1 MLEWMSDPGAWVAL
15 ATLAAIEI
23 VLGVDNIVFISILVA
38 RLPAAQ
44 RQFARIAGLSVA
56 MVMRLLLLFALTW
69 VMGLTEPLFAV
80 LGREISGRDLILFGG
95 GLFLLWKSV
104 HEIHRSLEGEEP
116 VADGAA
122 KAAVWM
128 VLAQIAVLD
137 AVFSLDSVITA
148 VGLVDELPVM
158 VLAIVIAVLVMMFAA
173 RPLGDFVDRHPT
185 VKMLALSF
193 LVLIGFTLIAESAG
207 VRVPKGYVYFAM
219 AFSIAVELLNLRL
232 RKRQVPASAAVQL
245 RRRRAAERAAPA
257 ETPAKLQDRALLL
270 DPERVAQVGER
281 PR

>member
-69 VMGLTEPLFAV
+69 VMGLTEPLLAV

-116 VADGAA
+116 AAGGAA
-122 KAAVWM
+122 RAALWM

-219 AFSIAVELLNLRL
+219 AFSIAVELLNLRV
-232 RKRQVPASAAVQL
+232 RKRRLPAPAAVQL
-245 RRRRAAERAAPA
+245 RRRRVAEKAAPA
-257 ETPAKLQDRALLL
+257 ETPAKPDDRAWLL
-270 DPERVAQVGER
+270 DPERVAQGGER
-281 PR
+281 PG

>member
-69 VMGLTEPLFAV
+69 VMGLTEPLLAV

-104 HEIHRSLEGEEP
+104 HEIHRSLEGKSRP
-116 VADGAA
+116 R
-122 KAAVWM
+122 
-128 VLAQIAVLD
+128 
-137 AVFSLDSVITA
+137 
-148 VGLVDELPVM
+148 
-158 VLAIVIAVLVMMFAA
+158 AA
-173 RPLGDFVDRHPT
+173 R
-185 VKMLALSF
+185 
-193 LVLIGFTLIAESAG
+193 
-207 VRVPKGYVYFAM
+207 
-219 AFSIAVELLNLRL
+219 
-232 RKRQVPASAAVQL
+232 RKRRCGWCW
-245 RRRRAAERAAPA
+245 RRSPCSTRCSRS
-257 ETPAKLQDRALLL
+257 TP
-270 DPERVAQVGER
+270 
-281 PR
+281 

>member
-1 MLEWMSDPGAWVAL
+1 MFEWVTDPGAWVAL
-15 ATLAAIEI
+15 ATLAAIEV

-44 RQFARIAGLSVA
+44 RQFARIAGLSIA
-56 MVMRLLLLFALTW
+56 MVMRIALLFALTW

-80 LGREISGRDLILFGG
+80 LGRGISGRDLILFGG

-104 HEIHRSLEGEEP
+104 HEIHRSLEGEESGP
-116 VADGAA
+116 AGTATAA
-122 KAAVWM
+122 LWM

-158 VLAIVIAVLVMMFAA
+158 VLAIVIAVLGMMFAA
-173 RPLGDFVDRHPT
+173 RPLGAFVERHPT

-219 AFSIAVELLNLRL
+219 AFAVAIELLNLRVR
-232 RKRQVPASAAVQL
+232 RKRLTAPAAVQL
-245 RRRRAAERAAPA
+245 RRRRAAEEAAQAATAPQPA
-257 ETPAKLQDRALLL
+257 ERPWLL
-270 DPERVAQVGER
+270 DPGRAGVGGER
-281 PR
+281 PG